1 MIASRRLRLQL
12 FAQNAVFA
20 ILLVAAA
27 VLLAHFAQQYSKQ
40 WDLTQNA
47 RNTLSDGSQQLLKQ
61 LDGPVT
67 ITAYVGDRDP
77 NLGDIR
83 RQIADFVARYQRVKP
98 DIALVFIDPREQPK
112 LAKEAN
118 VQVPG
123 EMVIAFRGRQE
134 HLTALDEQALTS
146 MLTRLSRNQERTVMF
161 LDGHGERK
169 PDGIANH
176 DLGTLGK
183 RLVAAGI
190 RTNTLRLAEVQ
201 DVPANAALLVIAAP
215 QVDLLPVEV
224 ARIRG
229 FLDRGGNL
237 LWLIDQEPLHGLQ
250 PIADFLGLQLSP
262 GIAVDPTAQALRQ
275 PGTLSISSAYGQHP
289 AMRGFTL
296 TTAFPFARRIAYAE
310 ENRTWRY
317 TPLVEVA
324 QSGWLETSPL
334 GDSVAFD
341 KNRDMPGPVT
351 VAAALE
357 RDVDGRHQRIVVTG
371 SGNFLS
377 NTSIG
382 LLGNLDLGMN
392 LVNWLAGD
400 DSMVAVQPRTLVDG
414 DLQLTRSS
422 LIFIA
427 LFFLIALPGFFLF
440 TGVMNW
446 WRRRS

>member
-1 MIASRRLRLQL
+1 
-12 FAQNAVFA
+12 
-20 ILLVAAA
+20 
-27 VLLAHFAQQYSKQ
+27 
-40 WDLTQNA
+40 
-47 RNTLSDGSQQLLKQ
+47 
-61 LDGPVT
+61 
-67 ITAYVGDRDP
+67 
-77 NLGDIR
+77 
-83 RQIADFVARYQRVKP
+83 
-98 DIALVFIDPREQPK
+98 
-112 LAKEAN
+112 
-118 VQVPG
+118 
-123 EMVIAFRGRQE
+123 
-134 HLTALDEQALTS
+134 
-146 MLTRLSRNQERTVMF
+146 MF

-229 FLDRGGNL
+229 FLDRGGSL

-262 GIAVDPTAQALRQ
+262 GIAVDPAAQALRQ
-275 PGTLSISSAYGQHP
+275 PGTLSISSAYGQHL

-296 TTAFPFARRIAYAE
+296 TTAFPFARRIAHAE
-310 ENRTWRY
+310 ENKTWRF

-324 QSGWLETSPL
+324 QTGWLETSPL

-341 KNRDMPGPVT
+341 KNRDMPGPIT

-357 RDVDGRHQRIVVTG
+357 RTVDGRNQRIIVTG
-371 SGNFLS
+371 SGHFLS
-377 NTSIG
+377 NMSIG

-400 DSMVAVQPRTLVDG
+400 DSLVTVQPRALVDG
-414 DLQLTRSS
+414 DLQLTRAS

-427 LFFLIALPGFFLF
+427 LFFLIALPAFFLF
-440 TGVMNW
+440 TGGMNW

>member
-20 ILLVAAA
+20 LLLVVAA

-47 RNTLSDGSQQLLKQ
+47 RNTLSEGSQQLLRQ
-61 LDGPVT
+61 LKGPVT
-67 ITAYVGDRDP
+67 VTAYVGDRDP

-98 DIALVFIDPREQPK
+98 DIALAFIDPREQPK

-123 EMVIAFRGRQE
+123 EMVIEYQGRKE
-134 HLTALDEQALTS
+134 HLTALDEQALTN
-146 MLTRLSRNQERTVMF
+146 MLTRLSRNQERVVMF

-183 RLVAAGI
+183 RLAAAGI
-190 RTNTLRLAEVQ
+190 RINTLRLAEVQ
-201 DVPANAALLVIAAP
+201 DVPANTALLVIAAP

-224 ARIRG
+224 SRIRG

-237 LWLIDQEPLHGLQ
+237 LWLIDQEPLRGLQ

-262 GIAVDPTAQALRQ
+262 GIAVDPAAQALRQ

-296 TTAFPFARRIAYAE
+296 TTAFPFARRIAHAE
-310 ENRTWRY
+310 ENKTWRY

-324 QSGWLETSPL
+324 QTGWLETSPL

-357 RDVDGRHQRIVVTG
+357 RDVDGRHQRVVVVGTG
-371 SGNFLS
+371 HFLS
-377 NTSIG
+377 NASVG

-400 DSMVAVQPRTLVDG
+400 DSMVAVQPRALVDG

>member
-20 ILLVAAA
+20 ALLVVAA
-27 VLLAHFAQQYSKQ
+27 VLLAHFAQRYSKQ

-47 RNTLSDGSQQLLKQ
+47 RNTLSEGSRQLLQQLE
-61 LDGPVT
+61 GPVS
-67 ITAYVGDRDP
+67 ITAYAGDRDA

-98 DIALVFIDPREQPK
+98 DMTLAFIDPREQPK

-118 VQVPG
+118 IQVPG
-123 EMVIAFRGRQE
+123 EMVIQYRGRQE

-146 MLTRLSRNQERTVMF
+146 MLTRLSRSQERTVMF

-224 ARIRG
+224 SRIRG

-262 GIAVDPTAQALRQ
+262 GVAVDPAAQALRQ

-289 AMRGFTL
+289 ALRGFTL
-296 TTAFPFARRIAYAE
+296 TTAFPFARRIAHAE
-310 ENRTWRY
+310 ENKAWRY

-324 QSGWLETSPL
+324 QTGWLETSPL

-341 KNRDMPGPVT
+341 RNRDMPGPIT

-357 RDVDGRHQRIVVTG
+357 RDVDGRQQRIVVTG
-371 SGNFLS
+371 SGQFLS
-377 NTSIG
+377 NMSIG
-382 LLGNLDLGMN
+382 LLGNLDLGIN

-400 DSMVAVQPRTLVDG
+400 DSMIAVQPRALVDG
-414 DLQLTRSS
+414 NLQLARSS

>member
-20 ILLVAAA
+20 VLLVVAA

-47 RNTLSDGSQQLLKQ
+47 RNTLSEGSQQLLKQ
-61 LDGPVT
+61 LKGPVA

-98 DIALVFIDPREQPK
+98 DVTLAYIDPREQPK
-112 LAKEAN
+112 LAKDAN

-123 EMVIAFRGRQE
+123 EMVIEYQGRRE

-201 DVPANAALLVIAAP
+201 DVPANVALLVIAAP

-224 ARIRG
+224 SRIRG

-262 GIAVDPTAQALRQ
+262 GIAVDPAAQALRQ

-296 TTAFPFARRIAYAE
+296 TTAFPFARRIAHAE
-310 ENRTWRY
+310 ENKTWRY

-324 QSGWLETSPL
+324 QTGWLENSPL

-371 SGNFLS
+371 SGHFLS

-414 DLQLTRSS
+414 ELQLTRSS

>member
-20 ILLVAAA
+20 FLLVAAA

-47 RNTLSDGSQQLLKQ
+47 RNTLSEGSQQLLKQ
-61 LDGPVT
+61 LKGPVT

-98 DIALVFIDPREQPK
+98 DIALAFIDPREQPK

-123 EMVIAFRGRQE
+123 EMVIEFQGRQE

-146 MLTRLSRNQERTVMF
+146 ILTRLSRNQERTVMF

-237 LWLIDQEPLHGLQ
+237 LWLIDQEPLRGLQ

-262 GIAVDPTAQALRQ
+262 GIAVDPAAQALRQ

-296 TTAFPFARRIAYAE
+296 TTAFPFARRIAQVE
-310 ENRTWRY
+310 ENKTWRY

-324 QSGWLETSPL
+324 QTGWLETSPL

-400 DSMVAVQPRTLVDG
+400 DSMVAVQPRALIDG
-414 DLQLTRSS
+414 ELQLTRSS

-446 WRRRS
+446 WRRRA

>member
-20 ILLVAAA
+20 VLLVVAA

-47 RNTLSDGSQQLLKQ
+47 RNTLSEGSQQLLKQ
-61 LDGPVT
+61 LKGPVA

-98 DIALVFIDPREQPK
+98 DVTLAYIDPREQPK
-112 LAKEAN
+112 LAKDAN

-123 EMVIAFRGRQE
+123 EMVIEYQGRRE

-201 DVPANAALLVIAAP
+201 DVPANVALLVIAAP

-224 ARIRG
+224 SRIRG

-262 GIAVDPTAQALRQ
+262 GIAVDPAAQALRQ
-275 PGTLSISSAYGQHP
+275 PGTLSISSAYGQHT

-296 TTAFPFARRIAYAE
+296 TTAFPFARRIAHAE
-310 ENRTWRY
+310 ENKTWRY

-324 QSGWLETSPL
+324 QTGWLENSPL

-371 SGNFLS
+371 SGHFLS

-414 DLQLTRSS
+414 ELQLTRSS